1 MAEKVVTGK
10 VRLSYV
16 TLFEPRAIK
25 EGGPLK
31 YSVSI
36 LIPKDDKANLE
47 RIQKAIDK
55 VISDS
60 QDTLKGKKGLK
71 LPLRDGDEERD
82 SEDYEGMYFLTAS
95 SKSAPMVVDEDRQ
108 EVVDTREVYSGCYGR
123 VSVNFYAFNT
133 AGNKGVGCGLNAVQK
148 VEDGDSLGG
157 AYSKESL
164 EEDFADDDIL

>member
-1 MAEKVVTGK
+1 MAEKVVTGE

-36 LIPKDDKANLE
+36 LIPKDDKVNLD
-47 RIQKAIDK
+47 RIRKAIDK
-55 VISDS
+55 VVADNQS
-60 QDTLKGKKGLK
+60 TLKGTKGLK

-82 SEDYEGMYFLTAS
+82 SPDYEGHYFLTAS

-108 EVVDTREVYSGCYGR
+108 EIIDSREVYSGCYGR
-123 VSVNFYAFNT
+123 VSLNFYAFNT

-148 VEDGDSLGG
+148 TGEGESLGG
-157 AYSKESL
+157 SYTKESL
-164 EEDFADDDIL
+164 EEDFGDDLM